1 MPCSMQNDTH
11 SSHIMKNVLIISG
24 HTDMADSVANKAIM
38 AKLAE
43 LLPTSKAVYL
53 DRLYPDFKIN
63 AQAEQEKLIWADI
76 IILQFPVFWFSMPSL
91 MHRWMEDTFLH
102 GFSHG
107 STGDKLR
114 GKKLLLSYT
123 TGAPLEALDFDA
135 FFSGLKAACG
145 FCGMEYAGSISTGA
159 VSYAMRQEPG
169 QMDAILSK
177 AETHAQR
184 VAQLVSQL

>member
-1 MPCSMQNDTH
+1 
-11 SSHIMKNVLIISG
+11 MKNILIISG

-38 AKLAE
+38 AKLE
-43 LLPTSKAVYL
+43 KQLPESKAVYL
-53 DRLYPDFKIN
+53 DQLYPDFKIDTK
-63 AQAEQEKLIWADI
+63 AEQEKLMWADVI
-76 IILQFPVFWFSMPSL
+76 VLQFPVFWFSMPSL

-107 STGDKLR
+107 TGGNKLR
-114 GKKLLLSYT
+114 GKKLVLSYT

-135 FFSGLKAACG
+135 FFLSLKTACG

-169 QMDAILSK
+169 QMETILGK
-177 AETHAQR
+177 AEEHARR
-184 VAQLVSQL
+184 VAELISRL